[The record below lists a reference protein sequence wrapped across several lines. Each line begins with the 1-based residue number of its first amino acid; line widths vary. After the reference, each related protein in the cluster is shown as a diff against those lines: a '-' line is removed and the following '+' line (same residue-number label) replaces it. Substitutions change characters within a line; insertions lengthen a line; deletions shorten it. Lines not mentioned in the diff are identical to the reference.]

1 MSSGPITLFDK
12 STLQSLN
19 PDESVWFDNFY
30 RTVISPLFFVETLT
44 DLSKEVEAGR
54 TPEQVVGNI
63 AAKTPETG
71 SVVSVDHW
79 HLRLYALDQLHVA
92 PGPNFLVNRCRPVQS
107 SARGACL
114 PAPPDFI
121 SIKEEAPEQPSVIS
135 GACS

>member
-54 TPEQVVGNI
+54 TPEQVDQVSELALIMHPIGAVGRI
-63 AAKTPETG
+63 I
-71 SVVSVDHW
+71 
-79 HLRLYALDQLHVA
+79 L
-92 PGPNFLVNRCRPVQS
+92 
-107 SARGACL
+107 
-114 PAPPDFI
+114 
-121 SIKEEAPEQPSVIS
+121 
-135 GACS
+135 